1 MVAGAKSVR
10 IWKCEKQAR
19 HVSSAM
25 MISWAGQKNEFS
37 RKTMEQ
43 TTDLTL
49 GQSEWWIKEL
59 VKKGVIKRTSKKV
72 PNKIGKGQPIV
83 IYKYIK

>member
-1 MVAGAKSVR
+1 MVAGAKNVR

-19 HVSSAM
+19 RVSSAM
-25 MISWAGQKNEFS
+25 MISWAEQKNEFS
-37 RKTMEQ
+37 RKTMEE

-72 PNKIGKGQPIV
+72 PNKIGKGQPLV